1 MTCSPIP
8 YFYRALFGC
17 CLLLTSLSSVQAQ
30 PGCARCVSPATV
42 LPLHQSGPIL
52 WSPLA
57 PSRRPALLPPQDQP
71 PVSSP
76 YYSADPE
83 NSEAGEVS
91 LFAPVRRSA
100 PRSLPTE
107 RSRPMATEIDKPD
120 RQQPLKVPDASQPT
134 VIEKIGQRYSDP
146 RVIRM
151 LQQLTR
157 EQSKSFF
164 IEVSDLIDSRHLN
177 PATYAQRVDHGL
189 EHLIQGLDVPAFITA
204 AQVQGTGAEIA
215 VFQGELREL
224 RTRLNIRNQQDALA
238 TLNDVQHR
246 AAQSL
251 ALNPAAVSLEFLYGA
266 TDSLDPYS
274 MLLPPEKSGGP
285 SVGLRDTMVGIG
297 VEIESHPA
305 GLKILKPLPGGPAFQ
320 ADLRVGDIITHV
332 DGHELKSVEINR
344 AVDLILGP
352 AGLPIKIQALR
363 GDRSGVVTLLRQKF
377 AVQSIVDVRIQESS
391 QGIGYLKLEQF
402 AESTTQELDQALMKL
417 HRQGM
422 KSLILDLRGNPG
434 GLLTTAISVSDRFLS
449 GGTIVAT
456 RGRTP
461 DDHSVE
467 AAHSA
472 NTWKM
477 PLVVLLDRKSA
488 SASEI
493 FAAAIQDHHR
503 GLIIGEKS
511 YGKGTVQTLF
521 PLQTFP
527 AALRLTTAKF
537 YSPEGREMSGTGVTP
552 DIKVDAGQK
561 AEIAPRDQVLDAA
574 LRQLVGPRK
583 QSREKRIQRSGA
595 IVNPLIV

>member
-1 MTCSPIP
+1 M
-8 YFYRALFGC
+8 
-17 CLLLTSLSSVQAQ
+17 
-30 PGCARCVSPATV
+30 
-42 LPLHQSGPIL
+42 
-52 WSPLA
+52 
-57 PSRRPALLPPQDQP
+57 
-71 PVSSP
+71 
-76 YYSADPE
+76 
-83 NSEAGEVS
+83 
-91 LFAPVRRSA
+91 
-100 PRSLPTE
+100 
-107 RSRPMATEIDKPD
+107 
-120 RQQPLKVPDASQPT
+120 
-134 VIEKIGQRYSDP
+134 
-146 RVIRM
+146 
-151 LQQLTR
+151 
-157 EQSKSFF
+157 
-164 IEVSDLIDSRHLN
+164 
-177 PATYAQRVDHGL
+177 
-189 EHLIQGLDVPAFITA
+189 
-204 AQVQGTGAEIA
+204 
-215 VFQGELREL
+215 
-224 RTRLNIRNQQDALA
+224 
-238 TLNDVQHR
+238 
-246 AAQSL
+246 
-251 ALNPAAVSLEFLYGA
+251 
-266 TDSLDPYS
+266 
-274 MLLPPEKSGGP
+274 
-285 SVGLRDTMVGIG
+285 
-297 VEIESHPA
+297 
-305 GLKILKPLPGGPAFQ
+305 
-320 ADLRVGDIITHV
+320 
-332 DGHELKSVEINR
+332 
-344 AVDLILGP
+344 
-352 AGLPIKIQALR
+352 
-363 GDRSGVVTLLRQKF
+363 LRQKF

-434 GLLTTAISVSDRFLS
+434 GLLTTAISVPDRFLS